1 MTRWVCMSVLTVAI
15 AARANAVDLAV
26 SNSRVMIGRGVP
38 TVKVSVLEPI
48 TGYRLVLKRNDGKV
62 LDVKGGGKPGTTRAI
77 RLETELGHFSW
88 AGSLS
93 IDFPNGSTGE
103 LPVEFDTDVV
113 GPLVMKIDKA
123 RDIDL
128 VNRRLTLR
136 LTNPVARVTLK
147 VKMDTGMYAFNDE
160 IEFHGEPAGTPL
172 ELTWPAAPG
181 APLQIS
187 VVAHDV
193 SGAYTGTDFFP
204 WAIEIPHEEVVFDTG
219 KFDIRVDQRSKID
232 ASAKLIA
239 EAVDKFG
246 RFADVK
252 LFIAGHTDSVGPLE
266 SNRVLSMNRASALV
280 RAFRAKG
287 LKIPMFFEGFGEEA
301 LAVETPDETDEA
313 RNRRAQYF
321 VAINAPVV
329 TNAKFSPRWQK
340 LLK

>member
-1 MTRWVCMSVLTVAI
+1 MMRWVFFATLLFALI
-15 AARANAVDLAV
+15 AHANAVDLAV
-26 SNSRVMIGRGVP
+26 TNSRVMIGRGVP

-48 TGYRLVLKRNDGKV
+48 TGYRLVLKRSDGKV
-62 LDVKGGGKPGTTRAI
+62 VDVKGGGKPGTTRAI
-77 RLETELGHFSW
+77 RLESEIGHFSW

-113 GPLVMKIDKA
+113 GPLVMKIDKD

-128 VNRRLTLR
+128 VHRRLTLR
-136 LTNPVARVTLK
+136 LTNPVAKVTLK

-160 IEFHGEPAGTPL
+160 IEFHGEAPGTPL
-172 ELTWPAAPG
+172 ELTWPEAPG

-187 VVAHDV
+187 VVAHDIA
-193 SGAYTGTDFFP
+193 GAYTGTDFFP
-204 WAIEIPHEEVVFDTG
+204 WAIEIPHEEVVFDSG
-219 KFDIRVDQRSKID
+219 RFDLRADQQTKID

-239 EAVDKFG
+239 AAVDKFG

-252 LFIAGHTDSVGPLE
+252 LFIAGHTDSVGPTD
-266 SNRVLSMNRASALV
+266 SNRVLSLNRASALV

-301 LAVETPDETDEA
+301 LAVETPDETDEP

-329 TNAKFSPRWQK
+329 TNAKFPPRWQK
-340 LLK
+340 LMK